1 MIVYVEGVDG
11 SGKTTLINNL
21 AKKLID
27 LGYNVEVNAE
37 NFIPTRPNNGWR
49 IEEDEMY
56 STLYGMLESDRIFFL
71 DRGPISDIV
80 YRVFD
85 DYEPVTTYNKIR
97 KWIKLHNN
105 IMVIYC
111 RTDKAK
117 ENMIKRGD
125 DNPVSLARHNEISKV
140 YDLVMENIPHYIY
153 DMSLDNI
160 NIVVDIYIETIKTM
174 CKMGE

>member
-11 SGKTTLINNL
+11 SGKTTLIKKL
-21 AKKLID
+21 AKQLIS

-37 NFIPTRPNNGWR
+37 RFIPTRPNNGWR
-49 IEEDEMY
+49 IEEGEMY
-56 STLYGMLESDRIFFL
+56 STLYWMLESDEIFFL

-85 DYEPVTTYNKIR
+85 NYKPVTTYHKIR

-140 YDLVMENIPHYIY
+140 YDLVMENIPHYVY
-153 DMSLDNI
+153 DMSFDNG
-160 NIVVDIYIETIKTM
+160 NSVVDICVKTM
-174 CKMGE
+174 HEMGEYCE